1 MARYIDADK
10 LLEDFKKFANDAKE
24 EDVKPINYGKW
35 ISRLSENR
43 HECTNCGELA
53 PYLSNHFEL
62 LSDFCPFCGADM
74 RGVF

>member
-1 MARYIDADK
+1 MARYVNADK
-10 LLEDFKKFANDAKE
+10 LFEDFEKLIDGAKT

-43 HECTNCGELA
+43 HECTICGELA

-74 RGVF
+74 REVF